1 MGMAINNPVIV
12 TALYDI
18 GRDKWEKFTQS
29 YGGYIHWM
37 ERTLSLDS
45 NLVIYT
51 QQKFKDEIES
61 YRRKY
66 DVNLEKTIIVIQE
79 LEELE
84 GYKLYNQK
92 LNDLGIQTI
101 VIAEYLENE
110 ALGKLEWIKLIAAFY
125 EKEKIAEDY
134 FDKIKFEYQNRLLSI
149 KDTTFVL

>member
-66 DVNLEKTIIVIQE
+66 DINLEKTIIVIQE

-92 LNDLGIQTI
+92 LNDLMFYHINNI
-101 VIAEYLENE
+101 V
-110 ALGKLEWIKLIAAFY
+110 
-125 EKEKIAEDY
+125 
-134 FDKIKFEYQNRLLSI
+134 DKYDQNI
-149 KDTTFVL
+149 NN